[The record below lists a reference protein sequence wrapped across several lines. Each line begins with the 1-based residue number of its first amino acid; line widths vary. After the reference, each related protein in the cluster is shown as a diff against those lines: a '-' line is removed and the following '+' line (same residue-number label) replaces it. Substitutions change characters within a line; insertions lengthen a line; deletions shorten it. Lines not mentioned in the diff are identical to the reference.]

1 MHGDLGVP
9 VHNRV
14 VEEPKRD
21 IDTVIIPGLLM
32 VETTALEQEVRQEC
46 AIRIA
51 PVQFVVVGLSGAV
64 GTHAR

>member
-1 MHGDLGVP
+1 MHGDLGGP

-32 VETTALEQEVRQEC
+32 VETLALEQEVKHEC
-46 AIRIA
+46 ATRIA
-51 PVQFVVVGLSGAV
+51 PVQFVVVGLIGAV
-64 GTHAR
+64 GTHAQ